1 MPAKPS
7 HAMSDY
13 HIDGPIHCYNIHDES
28 VHLPLPPAT
37 WGGYTGTMRVLLEL
51 GAAVDAES
59 HGGTTPLHLCS
70 ANDDVKSLKFLLTSG
85 AKVNTKNKDGM
96 TALYLAA
103 FYGANRAIT
112 ILLDSGAFPDEQ
124 V

>member
-1 MPAKPS
+1 
-7 HAMSDY
+7 
-13 HIDGPIHCYNIHDES
+13 
-28 VHLPLPPAT
+28 
-37 WGGYTGTMRVLLEL
+37 MRVLLEL

-124 V
+124 VWPSNEFRFNGKSCNCIASNTCINIWFVFEYGV